1 MVVPRFPGGLS
12 SSPMTRH
19 PGFRLLAL
27 LLLVAFGAGG
37 GGFALLDA
45 GLHHRDR
52 SDGHPLGTHLEEAG
66 APGCHAERCVL
77 RASPAVMVLPEP
89 APAVTTGAPALR
101 TTAPPATLRPA
112 HRFHA
117 AARPRAPPHHSA

>member
-1 MVVPRFPGGLS
+1 MPRRPAV
-12 SSPMTRH
+12 
-19 PGFRLLAL
+19 RLLSL

-52 SDGHPLGTHLEEAG
+52 ADGHPLGTHVEEAD

-77 RASPAVMVLPEP
+77 GTSQAVAGLPGPARLVPVGGPVP
-89 APAVTTGAPALR
+89 DA
-101 TTAPPATLRPA
+101 APPSATTRPA
-112 HRFHA
+112 HRLHS
-117 AARPRAPPHHSA
+117 AARPRAPPTRSA

>member
-1 MVVPRFPGGLS
+1 
-12 SSPMTRH
+12 MTRH
-19 PGFRLLAL
+19 PGSRLLAL

-52 SDGHPLGTHLEEAG
+52 SGGHPPGTHLEEAG

-77 RASPAVMVLPEP
+77 GVSPAVMALPEP
-89 APAVTTGAPALR
+89 APPVAAGAPAPR
-101 TTAPPATLRPA
+101 TTATPAAPRPA

-117 AARPRAPPHHSA
+117 AARPRAPPHLSA